1 MSARSLVPVVLLAG
15 VFAVSGPASAQS
27 PAAAQTKAA
36 SAPAPAPMPGAL
48 RFTAETPEAMIEA
61 AQRRAE
67 SSEDDEGLAAV
78 AVIER
83 LSSRAAGPTGA
94 QALASISGKA
104 RSASLRAEARFA
116 EARVGADPRGDTF
129 GVVRSLALLGPFRD
143 TGGGLLRA
151 EGPEE
156 KGFDPAA
163 EFSWGTV
170 LVQWRSLPAPFAGPR
185 GVPLDVFVAPRKE
198 SCSYVATALRA
209 DAPTKAVLRVA
220 SSGQVKLL
228 LDGLEIARSE
238 EVHRLAHFDRIAA
251 KVTLD
256 AGAHTVAI
264 KTCSG
269 ALGDE
274 GRVRLRV
281 TDEAGAAL
289 DLHADG
295 SIQALAAAG
304 RDKPGKGPKV
314 AARKGPGN
322 PREKTPLEV
331 GLAPGKLPS
340 AVLRTL
346 GGADDL
352 RSPRAAGTLQGFLS
366 AKETSPDVLAFAA
379 WISPAAATRTGWLHV
394 ALARAT
400 APDRG
405 SSDVRAEAFVR
416 MELSSELVASQL
428 PDEALNLL
436 RGKPGGDT
444 AIGAVVEAR
453 ALEGLGIEAMRR
465 LGYHRLRAAYVADKS
480 KASVELL
487 SHLLRLAPAYDT
499 VVARAAANELA
510 ARGYPTREY
519 VQLASTQGPAALVQ
533 AAQLLFAGNLDD
545 ADEASAVVETLLG
558 AGAAKEGLALA
569 QALLGFA
576 PNRAATFALL
586 ARAGGDNGAK
596 PADIVRFLARAR
608 DLEPTDARF
617 RSELALR
624 KGVQGPAP
632 GTDEKYIVAPSV
644 FLARRKGVPTGLSD
658 VADREL
664 HWFRAVRTHADG
676 RISQLIHYAKEIV
689 IAPKSQSELYED
701 VPAEGEL
708 TELLRA
714 RVHRKNGG
722 VAMPLEVHDD
732 GARPRVRWPN
742 LEPGDT
748 VEIALRTW
756 TSSAVGGRGDAPY
769 HFMDYAGAPSTHPL
783 IYNEVVIETVPERPL
798 YVDVLHGTD
807 HKRTES
813 KDEGRSV
820 VRYVW
825 DAPMSVPEEPLSPP
839 LSEIVPVIVGST
851 FKTWEDFRTWYRGAI
866 QGFTEPDDEVRAIAK
881 QLTKGK
887 NSREDKLRALFDFV
901 ADDIRYVNYVSG
913 EWWLPN
919 RPQQLLSRREGDCDD
934 KALLLITLLKAIGI
948 EAQEVMVQTRLT
960 NMPSLLRSKNVAVPL
975 FDHGIAFLPG
985 PGGGR
990 YLDATS
996 PKSRIGPLPSMDA
1009 HGLALR
1015 LDGPAEIVELPAS
1028 SPESHGADV
1037 AWTVRIGADGGADVV
1052 GEELHSGDGAFYLR
1066 TYLSEEAGRAQFVE
1080 DSLVGP
1086 WIAEVEVDKAIEF
1099 AADLADGKSRVKYK
1113 ARSGQ
1118 LARPDGQDLAVPI
1131 APATSLASQLASLP
1145 TRKTPVQLPPS
1156 LAPSHHTRVL
1166 RFMAPPGHR
1175 WLDAPP
1181 GGDIRSE
1188 FGRAQLSLAPDPADP
1203 RTLVVRRNLTL
1214 IKPLIST
1221 QDYAAFRTF
1230 VLQVDALMNKT
1241 LRLGRTER

>member
-1 MSARSLVPVVLLAG
+1 
-15 VFAVSGPASAQS
+15 
-27 PAAAQTKAA
+27 
-36 SAPAPAPMPGAL
+36 
-48 RFTAETPEAMIEA
+48 MIEA

-67 SSEDDEGLAAV
+67 AAEDEEGLAAI

-83 LSSRAAGPTGA
+83 LATRAGGNTGA
-94 QALASISGKA
+94 QALGAIAQKA
-104 RSASLRAEARFA
+104 RSFALRAEARFA
-116 EARVGADPRGDTF
+116 EARVGAAPSGDSF
-129 GVVRSLALLGPFRD
+129 GLVRNLALLGPLRD

-151 EGPEE
+151 EGPED
-156 KGFDPAA
+156 KGYDPAA
-163 EFSWGTV
+163 QFSWGTV
-170 LVQWRSLPAPFAGPR
+170 LVQWRSLPPLFAGLR

-198 SCSYVATALRA
+198 SCTYLATAVRA
-209 DAPTKAVLRVA
+209 DGPQKAVLRVA

-228 LDGLEIARSE
+228 LDGVEIARSE
-238 EVHRLAHFDRIAA
+238 EVHRFAHFDRIAA
-251 KVTLD
+251 KVSLD
-256 AGAHTVAI
+256 AGPHTVAI

-274 GRVRLRV
+274 GRVRVRI
-281 TDEAGAAL
+281 TDDAGAAL

-295 SIQALAAAG
+295 SIAALAAAS
-304 RDKPGKGPKV
+304 RDKASKVAKGPSRK
-314 AARKGPGN
+314 AA
-322 PREKTPLEV
+322 PRDKTPLEAA
-331 GLAPGKLPS
+331 LAAGKLPS

-352 RSPRAAGTLQGFLS
+352 RSPRAAGTLQGILGS
-366 AKETSPDVLAFAA
+366 KDQAPDLLAFAA

-394 ALARAT
+394 AQQRASGDPKTLAF
-400 APDRG
+400 
-405 SSDVRAEAFVR
+405 VRAELAG
-416 MELSSELVASQL
+416 ELVSSQL
-428 PDEALNLL
+428 PDEALSLL
-436 RGKPGGDT
+436 QGKPAGEGSY
-444 AIGAVVEAR
+444 AAVTTAR

-465 LGYHRLRAAYVADKS
+465 LAYQRLRAVYLES
-480 KASVELL
+480 KAKVSVELL

-499 VVARAAANELA
+499 AIARAAASDLA
-510 ARGYPTREY
+510 TRGYPTREY
-519 VQLASTQGPAALVQ
+519 VQLASTEGSTALTQAALV
-533 AAQLLFAGNLDD
+533 LFAGNLDD
-545 ADEASAVVETLLG
+545 ADEGTAVVETVLG
-558 AGAAKEGLALA
+558 AGAAKDGLTLA
-569 QALLGFA
+569 QMLFAFA
-576 PNRAATFALL
+576 PNRAPTFALL
-586 ARAGGDNGAK
+586 ARASSDNGAK
-596 PADIVRFLARAR
+596 ASEIAGYLARAR

-617 RSELALR
+617 RSELLLR
-624 KGVQGPAP
+624 KGTQGPAP
-632 GTDEKYIVAPSV
+632 GTDEKYIVAPGV
-644 FLARRKGVPTGLSD
+644 FLARRKGVPAGLSD

-676 RISQLIHYAKEIV
+676 RVSQLIHYAKEIV

-701 VPAEGEL
+701 IPAEGEL

-714 RVHRKNGG
+714 RVHRKAGG
-722 VAMPLEVHDD
+722 VALPLEVHDD

-769 HFMDYAGAPSTHPL
+769 HFMDYAGAPATHPL

-798 YVDVLHGTD
+798 YVDVLRGTD

-813 KDEGRSV
+813 TDEGRKV

-825 DAPMSVPEEPLSPP
+825 DAPVSVPEEPLSPP

-851 FKTWEDFRTWYRGAI
+851 FKNWEDFRTWYRGAI
-866 QGFTEPDDEVRAIAK
+866 QGFTEPDDEVRALAK

-887 NSREDKLRALFDFV
+887 VSREDKLRALFDFV

-934 KALLLITLLKAIGI
+934 KALLLITLLKSIGI

-996 PKSRIGPLPSMDA
+996 PKSRLGPLPSMDA

-1015 LDGPAEIVELPAS
+1015 MDGPAEIVELPAS

-1037 AWTVRIGADGGADVV
+1037 NWTVRIGQDGGADIV

-1080 DSLVGP
+1080 DGLVGP
-1086 WIAEVEVDKAIEF
+1086 WMAEVEVDKTIDF
-1099 AADLADGKSRVKYK
+1099 AADLPDGKSRVKYK
-1113 ARSGQ
+1113 AHSGQ

-1131 APATSLASQLASLP
+1131 APATSLASQLAALP
-1145 TRKTPVQLPPS
+1145 VRKTPVQLPPS
-1156 LAPSHHTRVL
+1156 LAPSHHSRVL
-1166 RFMAPPGHR
+1166 RFVAPPGHR

-1181 GGDIRSE
+1181 GGDLRSE

-1214 IKPLIST
+1214 SKPLIST
-1221 QDYAAFRTF
+1221 QEYAAFRAF